1 MDLLQQN
8 DILQQPGP
16 SNLNEPKISK
26 NRRTFVNDRNR
37 ELSCG
42 DSRKQKRKKGHLRGT
57 RSNGFASGPPF
68 PKFADVQ
75 KRRLSRNS
83 ETDDYYFCDDY
94 PWGAPLNEQQK
105 KQQMALIE
113 HEINEMA
120 NETLCGLGHWRP
132 QWLQR
137 FARREWMLILMCWF
151 CLIQGMIVSGLVPS
165 SISTIERRFQFST
178 SVIGRI
184 LQFYEF
190 GYVLFC
196 IPVSYFGGRHSKS
209 TVLGIGLLIMSVS
222 QTKIPKWIV

>member
-1 MDLLQQN
+1 MNFWLLFPGKELEEYSSNSETRSAPGDLTELPRVWHCHMDLLQQN

-37 ELSCG
+37 ELNCV

-68 PKFADVQ
+68 PKFTDVQ

-83 ETDDYYFCDDY
+83 ETDDYYCDDY

-120 NETLCGLGHWRP
+120 NETLCGLGQWRP

-137 FARREWMLILMCWF
+137 FARREWMLILMC
-151 CLIQGMIVSGLVPS
+151 
-165 SISTIERRFQFST
+165 SI
-178 SVIGRI
+178 
-184 LQFYEF
+184 FYLKE
-190 GYVLFC
+190 
-196 IPVSYFGGRHSKS
+196 
-209 TVLGIGLLIMSVS
+209 
-222 QTKIPKWIV
+222 

>member
-1 MDLLQQN
+1 MKLFPGKELEEYSANSETRSAPGDLTELPRVWHCHMDLLQQN

-113 HEINEMA
+113 HVN
-120 NETLCGLGHWRP
+120 
-132 QWLQR
+132 
-137 FARREWMLILMCWF
+137 
-151 CLIQGMIVSGLVPS
+151 
-165 SISTIERRFQFST
+165 
-178 SVIGRI
+178 
-184 LQFYEF
+184 
-190 GYVLFC
+190 
-196 IPVSYFGGRHSKS
+196 
-209 TVLGIGLLIMSVS
+209 
-222 QTKIPKWIV
+222 

>member
-16 SNLNEPKISK
+16 SNLDARKISK
-26 NRRTFVNDRNR
+26 NRRTFVNDRNL

-42 DSRKQKRKKGHLRGT
+42 DSKKQKRKKGHLRGT

-68 PKFADVQ
+68 PKFTDLQ

-83 ETDDYYFCDDY
+83 ETDDYYCDDY

-120 NETLCGLGHWRP
+120 NETLCGLGQWRP

-151 CLIQGMIVSGLVPS
+151 CLIQGIIFVVKFYILFKGMIVSGLVPS
-165 SISTIERRFQFST
+165 SISSSLLNFYLKKFGISAIERRFQFST
-178 SVIGRI
+178 
-184 LQFYEF
+184 
-190 GYVLFC
+190 
-196 IPVSYFGGRHSKS
+196 
-209 TVLGIGLLIMSVS
+209 LLKFID
-222 QTKIPKWIV
+222 I